1 MPQTILDLSDAYDW
15 LKAHPAVEGD
25 RVAVIGFCMG
35 GTFALVLTAERDDVA
50 AVCFYGFPQGSG
62 AGEHALPVPLELVD
76 RMRGPILGF
85 FGEDDELVGT
95 EPVQRLGEQLAERDG
110 VEFDYTIYQN
120 TGHGF
125 MRHSAFDP
133 EHEWYES
140 AISSWL
146 RMLEFLREQT
156 GVA

>member
-1 MPQTILDLSDAYDW
+1 MTQTKTKSNPDLRIPTTPS
-15 LKAHPAVEGD
+15 
-25 RVAVIGFCMG
+25 
-35 GTFALVLTAERDDVA
+35 
-50 AVCFYGFPQGSG
+50 
-62 AGEHALPVPLELVD
+62 PVPLEFVD
-76 RMRGPILGF
+76 RMSGPILGF

-95 EPVQRLGEQLAERDG
+95 EPVQRLGEQLAGRDG
-110 VEFDYTIYQN
+110 VQFDYTIYEN

-146 RMLEFLREQT
+146 RMLEFLRGHCSAT
-156 GVA
+156 